1 MRVADGAFGQ
11 SAAVAVQAPP
21 TELASRRVAS
31 RRGKRLHTSGRK
43 IKVDL
48 RGKTEGNYNVV
59 IAAKYKTKH
68 GKLHTVRSVRTLSIT
83 RS

>member
-1 MRVADGAFGQ
+1 MRRCAA
-11 SAAVAVQAPP
+11 SACTHQ
-21 TELASRRVAS
+21 R
-31 RRGKRLHTSGRK
+31 RK

-48 RGKTEGNYNVV
+48 RGKTVGNYNVV

-83 RS
+83 RY